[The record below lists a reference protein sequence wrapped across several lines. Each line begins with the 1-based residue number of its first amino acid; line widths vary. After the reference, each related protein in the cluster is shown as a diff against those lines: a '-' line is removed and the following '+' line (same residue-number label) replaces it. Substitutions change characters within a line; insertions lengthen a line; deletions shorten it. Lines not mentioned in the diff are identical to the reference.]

1 MTRLNGLHILLTYRC
16 LSACDHCFVWG
27 GPDQTGVFTLESLYR
42 VLDRRAPVAVGDD
55 ADREAARGGRPDPFD
70 RIG

>member
-27 GPDQTGVFTLESLYR
+27 SPDQTGVFTLESLYR
-42 VLDRRAPVAVGDD
+42 VLDQAQQVRSISFAPGSPRSWRRTRCTAWV
-55 ADREAARGGRPDPFD
+55 
-70 RIG
+70 